1 MNPTKQSSK
10 SSRLKRLEHILKT
23 SDDDFSRCQTPS
35 RWLVQK
41 HSTRCQRH
49 PTRGPLKNTWSVN
62 LLKLSKDVSTMKFF
76 FGKIADLYLQFFKNA
91 MAHFFQRICCILRY
105 TYFSKQIWLTASGR
119 FLKDV
124 SFAFTLK
131 YLKLKNACTLE
142 LVFTKL

>member
-23 SDDDFSRCQTPS
+23 TDDDVSRCQTSS

-41 HSTRCQRH
+41 HSTRCLRH
-49 PTRGPLKNTWSVN
+49 PTRGPLENTWSSFDEV
-62 LLKLSKDVSTMKFF
+62 FF

-91 MAHFFQRICCILRY
+91 IAHFFQRICCILPY